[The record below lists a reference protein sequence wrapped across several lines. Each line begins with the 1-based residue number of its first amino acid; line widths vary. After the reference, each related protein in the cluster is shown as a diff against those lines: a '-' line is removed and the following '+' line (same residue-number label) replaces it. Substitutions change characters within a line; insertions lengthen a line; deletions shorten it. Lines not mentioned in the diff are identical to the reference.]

1 MNAKAI
7 LVLTLLALVLMVPAA
22 SFAATGAMITGSYVE
37 FRNADVY
44 TGPCFAMGEVGLTG
58 QEAVLAWHIAE
69 GTWAGVP
76 IEGLNVVAVVR
87 ASATIGDPY
96 ANPLPARAILFTDSR
111 ANDAQRTALVEFAQA
126 QSPALLGNIIAVEA
140 QPIAF
145 KNGEHHGSV
154 SVTAGNLL
162 QLSTRSLNEGDA
174 ICHNEAVFYQP
185 LAGHLVHAMPVV
197 ETASTYSGNHLGVT
211 WNDSG
216 RRSSFVGSFAE

>member
-1 MNAKAI
+1 MNVKAI
-7 LVLTLLALVLMVPAA
+7 LTVLAVAFLIPAV
-22 SFAATGAMITGSYVE
+22 SFAAPGATISGSYVE

-69 GTWAGVP
+69 GNWSGVS

-96 ANPLPARAILFTDSR
+96 ANPLPARAVMLLDAR
-111 ANDAQRTALVEFAQA
+111 ANDAQRAALVEFAQA
-126 QSPALLGNIIAVEA
+126 QSPALLGNIIAVES
-140 QPIAF
+140 QPITFTA
-145 KNGEHHGSV
+145 GAQHGAV
-154 SVTAGNLL
+154 SVTAGTLL

-185 LAGHLVHAMPVV
+185 LAAHLVHSMPVV
-197 ETASTYSGNHLGVT
+197 ETSSTYNGNHLGVT

>member
-1 MNAKAI
+1 MKAKAI
-7 LVLTLLALVLMVPAA
+7 LTVLALMLVIPAV
-22 SFAATGAMITGSYVE
+22 SFAAPGATVSGSYVE

-69 GTWAGVP
+69 GNWAGVP
-76 IEGLNVVAVVR
+76 IEGLNVVAVVH

-96 ANPLPARAILFTDSR
+96 ANPLPARAVMLLDAR
-111 ANDAQRTALVEFAQA
+111 ANDAQRAALVEFARA
-126 QSPALLGNIIAVEA
+126 QSPALLGNIIAVET
-140 QPIAF
+140 QPITFTSGA
-145 KNGEHHGSV
+145 HHGAV
-154 SVTAGNLL
+154 SVTAGNVL

-185 LAGHLVHAMPVV
+185 LAGHLVHSMPVV
-197 ETASTYSGNHLGVT
+197 ETSSTYSGNHLGVT

-216 RRSSFVGSFAE
+216 RRSSFVATFTE

>member
-1 MNAKAI
+1 MNVKAI
-7 LVLTLLALVLMVPAA
+7 LPVLAVAFLIPAA
-22 SFAATGAMITGSYVE
+22 SIAAPGATIKGSYVE

-69 GTWAGVP
+69 GEWSGVS

-96 ANPLPARAILFTDSR
+96 ANPLPARAVMLLDAR
-111 ANDAQRTALVEFAQA
+111 ANDAQRAALVEFAQA
-126 QSPALLGNIIAVEA
+126 QSPALLGNIIAVES
-140 QPIAF
+140 QPITFTA
-145 KNGEHHGSV
+145 GAQHGSV

-185 LAGHLVHAMPVV
+185 LAAHLVHSMPVV
-197 ETASTYSGNHLGVT
+197 ETSSTYSGNHLGVT

>member
-1 MNAKAI
+1 MNVKAI
-7 LVLTLLALVLMVPAA
+7 LTVLAVAFLIPAV
-22 SFAATGAMITGSYVE
+22 SFAAPGATISGSYVE

-69 GTWAGVP
+69 GNWSGVS

-96 ANPLPARAILFTDSR
+96 ANPLPARAVMLLDAR
-111 ANDAQRTALVEFAQA
+111 ANDAQRAALVEFAQA
-126 QSPALLGNIIAVEA
+126 QSPALLGNIIAVES
-140 QPIAF
+140 QPITFTA
-145 KNGEHHGSV
+145 GAQHGAV

-185 LAGHLVHAMPVV
+185 LAAHLVHSMPVV
-197 ETASTYSGNHLGVT
+197 ETSSTYNGNHLGVT